1 MMIERTDDEKVSI
14 KSNVKTFVILPPEW
28 KKKNNLVTH
37 LVASNQKLA
46 VYFVSVFIS
55 FHIVIQYRKV

>member
-28 KKKNNLVTH
+28 KKKQQRD
-37 LVASNQKLA
+37 S
-46 VYFVSVFIS
+46 S
-55 FHIVIQYRKV
+55 RCE

>member
-28 KKKNNLVTH
+28 KKNNSVTH

>member
-14 KSNVKTFVILPPEW
+14 KSNVKTFVILPQSG
-28 KKKNNLVTH
+28 KKNNLVTH